1 MDLHIGICEDN
12 LIHRPLLIDFIE
24 AFLKQKDLP
33 FKLYEFKSGEEL
45 LEKYTSSLDILLLD
59 RYMDKLARMDTF
71 IHFID
76 MTDICII
83 FYNTIQACDK
93 INDLRLEKISI

>member
-45 LEKYTSSLDILLLD
+45 LEKYTSSLDIL
-59 RYMDKLARMDTF
+59 
-71 IHFID
+71 
-76 MTDICII
+76 
-83 FYNTIQACDK
+83 
-93 INDLRLEKISI
+93 